1 MGQTIKGSHV
11 RRHIR
16 LLARSVGAA
25 VRGPHL
31 GEAPLPAFDAHYLPA
46 SSWCFVVAGVA
57 VALLDAELAGILQRY
72 YADFSFMFLAASVL
86 LLFIVNENLRDRSSE
101 REVFIKV
108 LVVLVALSLLY
119 SALVC
124 FVPET
129 GWYSDIYP
137 WAYQDVIETFQFW
150 T

>member
-1 MGQTIKGSHV
+1 MW
-11 RRHIR
+11 
-16 LLARSVGAA
+16 
-25 VRGPHL
+25 
-31 GEAPLPAFDAHYLPA
+31 
-46 SSWCFVVAGVA
+46 SSR
-57 VALLDAELAGILQRY
+57 LLDAELAGILQRY

-86 LLFIVNENLRDRSSE
+86 LLFVVNENLRDRSSE